1 MNIIIIANGLF
12 PEKPWVDTL
21 LGGADRVVC
30 CDGAIEKYL
39 GWHSRQTLLP
49 DHPVDV
55 VGSTRS
61 STHGILNPCS
71 RAARTI
77 LSPRPSQPVCK
88 LISRPTLTLP
98 VREGMVT

>member
-39 GWHSRQTLLP
+39 GWRSQLLYHHHKGNDGYWCRDLSRYNP
-49 DHPVDV
+49 D
-55 VGSTRS
+55 
-61 STHGILNPCS
+61 
-71 RAARTI
+71 
-77 LSPRPSQPVCK
+77 K
-88 LISRPTLTLP
+88 
-98 VREGMVT
+98 

>member
-21 LGGADRVVC
+21 LGSADRVVC

-55 VGSTRS
+55 TIPWMWWATVTAST
-61 STHGILNPCS
+61 P
-71 RAARTI
+71 
-77 LSPRPSQPVCK
+77 P
-88 LISRPTLTLP
+88 
-98 VREGMVT
+98 